1 MWGNLYAN
9 KRTNPEQ
16 RALSRPKKIFKNRL
30 ITFQDCFILDSGS
43 TTGVFAWIGRGASKD
58 ERVAALRAAEK
69 FLERNG
75 LPKWT
80 RVSGGFFTQ
89 IRKKSLKKCYLTHV
103 IP

>member
-1 MWGNLYAN
+1 MWGNLYTN
-9 KRTNPEQ
+9 KRATHTFP
-16 RALSRPKKIFKNRL
+16 PKYSKIVF

-58 ERVAALRAAEK
+58 ERVAALKAAEK

-80 RVSGGFFTQ
+80 RVSGGFSHKFV
-89 IRKKSLKKCYLTHV
+89 KKV
-103 IP
+103 